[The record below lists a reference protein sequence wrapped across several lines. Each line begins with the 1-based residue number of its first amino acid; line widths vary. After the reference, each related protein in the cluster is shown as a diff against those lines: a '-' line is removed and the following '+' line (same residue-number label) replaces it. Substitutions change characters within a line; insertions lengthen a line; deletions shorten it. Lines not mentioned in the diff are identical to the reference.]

1 MMSMG
6 FNFGVLLAQIF
17 NIVLILGWIFL
28 VVFAL
33 VKLKQRSL
41 NSTTTALW
49 VLIILLIPLFGA
61 IVYLAFKPGND

>member
-1 MMSMG
+1 MLNMG
-6 FNFGVLLAQIF
+6 FNLGILFVQILNLVL
-17 NIVLILGWIFL
+17 VLGWIFL

>member
-1 MMSMG
+1 MMSLG

-17 NIVLILGWIFL
+17 NIVLILGWVFL

>member
-1 MMSMG
+1 MMSLG